1 MRGFMFRNAKGAL
14 LFAAMT
20 MLGVALLIGSEDSEG
35 ALIRAAEELE
45 RQKAQAEDAD
55 SGDRDLSPAQ
65 GFAPADEAQ
74 FEFSSDED
82 LIDSAQGLDTAPD
95 IAPPLIPAEPQAE
108 LVESSA
114 EIIYNQ

>member
-20 MLGVALLIGSEDSEG
+20 MLGVAMLIGSEDSEG

-45 RQKAQAEDAD
+45 RQKAQAEDAAP
-55 SGDRDLSPAQ
+55 GDGDLPPAE
-65 GFAPADEAQ
+65 GFASADEVQ
-74 FEFSSDED
+74 LEFSSDED
-82 LIDSAQGLDTAPD
+82 LVDSAQGLDPAPD
-95 IAPPLIPAEPQAE
+95 IEPPFIPAEPQVE

-114 EIIYNQ
+114 EIIYN

>member
-20 MLGVALLIGSEDSEG
+20 MLGVAMLIGSEDNEG
-35 ALIRAAEELE
+35 ALIRAAEDLE
-45 RQKAQAEDAD
+45 RQKVQAEDVD
-55 SGDRDLSPAQ
+55 SGAGELPPAQ

-74 FEFSSDED
+74 LEFSSDED
-82 LIDSAQGLDTAPD
+82 LIDPAQGLDPAPD
-95 IAPPLIPAEPQAE
+95 IEQPLIPAEPHAE

-114 EIIYNQ
+114 EIIYN